1 MVRWFMPS
9 ATVTAKGQI
18 TIPQSVRV
26 ALGVS
31 FGDRIDFVEMEK
43 GQFMIIPATHSIKEL
58 KGFIKK
64 RGKPVPIEEMD
75 GAAALGKLNAPKR

>member
-1 MVRWFMPS
+1 MPS
-9 ATVTAKGQI
+9 ATVTSKGQI
-18 TIPQSVRV
+18 TIPQQVRV

-43 GQFMIIPATHSIKEL
+43 GQFMIVPATHSIKEL
-58 KGFIKK
+58 KGFIQK

-75 GAAALGKLNAPKR
+75 GAAALRKLNAPKR